1 MRTLFLVSLLLA
13 GFLTGR
19 ASAQPSPLN
28 RPVRPVPGPT
38 TSPTGPTGGQPG
50 QPGGAKPPA
59 PGSTADAGSAKDDPN
74 FNECKNIPG
83 YRKMKVTLKPES
95 TLADL
100 VSWISSITCKRF
112 IVSAGLR
119 AQRVTIYSPSE
130 VTAYEAYKAFLSAL
144 EAMNLTIQQS
154 GQYYK
159 IIEIQGAGGTVQPL
173 TVPGEAVANNESF
186 TTAMIRVKHAS
197 VSEVAE
203 VLGKFKSKYGDIT
216 TYTPTNLLIITD
228 LGTSITRLV
237 KILGQLDVEG
247 VHDERVWVLK
257 VKNADAEEIAGKLT
271 EVFDIGSEGSS
282 GGGGAPQMNMGGR
295 RGQGAKVYTPQNP
308 STSGGG
314 GGVQNVGTKSKISK
328 IIAEPRTNSLIIV
341 ANDTAYLELLAL
353 FQKLDV
359 PLPGGEEKINII
371 YLENAVAEDMAS
383 LLSALTGSSSM
394 GGRTNTT
401 TSRTSRTS
409 RTSTRN
415 TQRTGGQFG
424 GQYGNP
430 WGMAGGG
437 GTDSLFQGPVQIQ
450 PDPATNSLVIVASNK
465 DFLALKRVIK
475 ELDRPRRQVF
485 VEVTILEVS
494 LDKTRNLGVSFHG
507 GDPVGSG
514 DKQSLLF
521 GGSITNSSMNSIIM
535 NPLSLMGLA
544 VGLRGPEIKD
554 AESLLGIP
562 GLSFPSFGV
571 MFQALQSDNAVN
583 VISSPHILTTDN
595 EEAEITVGENVPFQ
609 SGYSSLSSLA
619 SSFSSSSALTSL
631 PMVSV
636 QRQDVALKLKLT
648 PHVNQSDFVRMEV
661 EQEINEVKSIDS
673 IVGPTTSKRKA
684 TTVVVV
690 KDQQTVVIGGL
701 ITEKIKENVQK
712 VPLLGDIPILGY
724 MFKST
729 KRVTEKTNLLIFIT
743 PYVIRD
749 ESDLRRIFMEKVKL
763 RKEFIEKYTS
773 FKDHDFEAD
782 INYKHKHGFFED
794 INRTAHR
801 MEEDISQRKKAL
813 DEYKVVDSSGP
824 VSVNKTDV
832 REVRRMLQK
841 MREDQDTDHQDE
853 VKPEEEK
860 TPPADGKTPP
870 ADGKTPPADGKTPPA
885 DGKTPAP
892 KPAGR

>member
-1 MRTLFLVSLLLA
+1 MRTLFFSSLIAILLA
-13 GFLTGR
+13 PGPAL
-19 ASAQPSPLN
+19 AQPSPIS
-28 RPVRPVPGPT
+28 RPVKPMVPP
-38 TSPTGPTGGQPG
+38 SPAHGGQP
-50 QPGGAKPPA
+50 GAKPPA
-59 PGSTADAGSAKDDPN
+59 PGSTADAGTAKDDPN

-159 IIEIQGAGGTVQPL
+159 IIEIQGANTTVQPL
-173 TVPGEAVANNESF
+173 SVPGEAVPNNESF

-197 VSEVAE
+197 VAEVAE

-228 LGTSITRLV
+228 LGTAITRLI
-237 KILGQLDVEG
+237 KILNQLDVEG

-257 VKNADAEEIAGKLT
+257 VKNADAEEIAARLT
-271 EVFDIGSEGSS
+271 EVFDIGSDA
-282 GGGGAPQMNMGGR
+282 GGGGTPPMNMGGR
-295 RGQGAKVYTPQNP
+295 RGQGAHVYNPQKPQQPGGTP
-308 STSGGG
+308 
-314 GGVQNVGTKSKISK
+314 GGVQNVGAKSRISK

-341 ANDTAYLELLAL
+341 ANDTAYLQLLAL

-371 YLENAVAEDMAS
+371 YLENAIAEDMAS
-383 LLSALTGSSSM
+383 LLSALTGGTGTAGRSS
-394 GGRTNTT
+394 TT

-409 RTSTRN
+409 RNQRN
-415 TQRTGGQFG
+415 TQRPGQFG
-424 GQYGNP
+424 GQYGQNP
-430 WGMAGGG
+430 YGMGG

-450 PDPATNSLVIVASNK
+450 PDPSTNSLVIVASNK

-494 LDKTRNLGVSFHG
+494 LDKTRSLGVSFHG
-507 GDPVGSG
+507 GDPIGSG

-521 GGSITNSSMNSIIM
+521 GGSITSSSVNSIIM

-619 SSFSSSSALTSL
+619 SSFGSSSALTQM

-724 MFKST
+724 LFKST

-801 MEEDISQRKKAL
+801 MEEDINQRQKAL

-824 VSVNKTDV
+824 VSVNKSDV
-832 REVRRMLQK
+832 RAVRRMLQK
-841 MREDQDTDHQDE
+841 MREDHDE
-853 VKPEEEK
+853 PDEEEK
-860 TPPADGKTPP
+860 PADEDKTP
-870 ADGKTPPADGKTPPA
+870 AG
-885 DGKTPAP
+885 DGKTPAGDGKTP
-892 KPAGR
+892 AGDGKTPAGDGKTPAGR

>member
-1 MRTLFLVSLLLA
+1 MRNLFSIILVFASFFP
-13 GFLTGR
+13 GH
-19 ASAQPSPLN
+19 ASAQPSPLS
-28 RPVRPVPGPT
+28 RPVKPIGP
-38 TSPTGPTGGQPG
+38 STGGDPG
-50 QPGGAKPPA
+50 FTPPGGRPGAKPPTT
-59 PGSTADAGSAKDDPN
+59 GSVSDAGSAKEDPN

-144 EAMNLTIQQS
+144 EAMNLTIQQT

-159 IIEIQGAGGTVQPL
+159 IIEIQGANTVVQPL
-173 TVPGEAVANNESF
+173 TVPGESVANNESF
-186 TTAMIRVKHAS
+186 TTAMIRVKYAS

-203 VLGKFKSKYGDIT
+203 ILGKFKSKYGDIT

-228 LGTSITRLV
+228 LGTSITRLL
-237 KILGQLDVEG
+237 KILAQLDVEG

-257 VKNADAEEIAGKLT
+257 VKNADAEEIATKLT
-271 EVFDIGSEGSS
+271 EVFDIGGEGTS
-282 GGGGAPQMNMGGR
+282 GGGSPTPSMGGR
-295 RGQGAKVYTPQNP
+295 RGQNQAKVYNPQTP
-308 STSGGG
+308 STPGTGGV
-314 GGVQNVGTKSKISK
+314 VQNVGRKNSISK

-359 PLPGGEEKINII
+359 PLPGGEEKINIVP
-371 YLENAVAEDMAS
+371 LENAVAEDMAS
-383 LLSALTGSSSM
+383 LLSALTGGTNS
-394 GGRTNTT
+394 GGMNRTS

-409 RTSTRN
+409 RTNTRN
-415 TQRTGGQFG
+415 QRGGNQYG
-424 GQYGNP
+424 GYNPGNP
-430 WGMAGGG
+430 WGMGGG
-437 GTDSLFQGPVQIQ
+437 GNDSLFQGPVQIQ

-465 DFLALKRVIK
+465 DFLAIKRVIK

-494 LDKTRNLGVSFHG
+494 LDKTRNIGMSFHG
-507 GDPVGSG
+507 GDPMGTG

-535 NPLSLMGLA
+535 NPLSLMGMA

-562 GLSFPSFGV
+562 GISFPSFGV
-571 MFQALQSDNAVN
+571 MFQALQSNNAVN

-609 SGYSSLSSLA
+609 SGYSSISSLA
-619 SSFSSSSALTSL
+619 SSFSSSSSALSSM

-661 EQEINEVKSIDS
+661 DQEINEVKSIDQV
-673 IVGPTTSKRKA
+673 VGPTTSKRKA

-729 KRVTEKTNLLIFIT
+729 TRITEKTNLLIFIT
-743 PYVIRD
+743 PYIIRD

-763 RKEFIEKYTS
+763 RKEFIEKYSS
-773 FKDHDFEAD
+773 FRDQDFEAE

-794 INRTAHR
+794 INRSAHR
-801 MEEDISQRKKAL
+801 MEEEIIQRNKAA

-824 VSVNKTDV
+824 VSVNKQDV
-832 REVRRMLQK
+832 KEVRRMLQK
-841 MREDQDTDHQDE
+841 MREEQEQDPVE
-853 VKPEEEK
+853 EKPEDEK
-860 TPPADGKTPP
+860 TPSGDGKTP
-870 ADGKTPPADGKTPPA
+870 PPA
-885 DGKTPAP
+885 DGKTPAGDGKTP
-892 KPAGR
+892 PPADGKTLKPAGR

>member
-1 MRTLFLVSLLLA
+1 MRNLFFVVFICASLLP
-13 GFLTGR
+13 GYG
-19 ASAQPSPLN
+19 SAQPSPLT
-28 RPVRPVPGPT
+28 RPIKPV
-38 TSPTGPTGGQPG
+38 TGPTGAGPG
-50 QPGGAKPPA
+50 GGPGGAKPNA
-59 PGSTADAGSAKDDPN
+59 PGAAGDAGSAKDDPN

-159 IIEIQGAGGTVQPL
+159 IIEIQGANGTVQPL

-203 VLGKFKSKYGDIT
+203 ILGKFKSKYGDIT

-228 LGTSITRLV
+228 LGTSITRLI
-237 KILGQLDVEG
+237 KILGQLDIEG

-257 VKNADAEEIAGKLT
+257 VKNADAEEIATKLT
-271 EVFDIGSEGSS
+271 EVFNIGGEGGSS
-282 GGGGAPQMNMGGR
+282 AAPPPNMGGR
-295 RGQGAKVYTPQNP
+295 RGQNQAKVYNP
-308 STSGGG
+308 STSASPGGSG
-314 GGVQNVGTKSKISK
+314 GGVQNVGQKNSISK

-341 ANDTAYLELLAL
+341 ANDSAYLELLAL

-383 LLSALTGSSSM
+383 LLSALTGGSGTSGANRSS
-394 GGRTNTT
+394 

-409 RTSTRN
+409 RTSTTRN
-415 TQRTGGQFG
+415 QRGTS
-424 GQYGNP
+424 QYGGYNPMGSP
-430 WGMAGGG
+430 WGAGG

-494 LDKTRNLGVSFHG
+494 LDKTRNIGMSFHG
-507 GDPVGSG
+507 GDPLGSG
-514 DKQSLLF
+514 DKQSFLF

-535 NPLSLMGLA
+535 NPLSLMGMA

-562 GLSFPSFGV
+562 GISFPSFGV
-571 MFQALQSDNAVN
+571 MFQALQSNNAVN

-609 SGYSSLSSLA
+609 SGYSSISSLA
-619 SSFSSSSALTSL
+619 SSFSSASSALSSM

-661 EQEINEVKSIDS
+661 DQEINEVKSIDQV
-673 IVGPTTSKRKA
+673 VGPTTSKRKA

-724 MFKST
+724 LFKST
-729 KRVTEKTNLLIFIT
+729 TRITEKTNLLIFIT
-743 PYVIRD
+743 PYIIRD

-763 RKEFIEKYTS
+763 RKEFIEKYSS
-773 FKDHDFEAD
+773 FRDQDFEAD

-801 MEEDISQRKKAL
+801 MEEETTQRKKAL

-824 VSVNKTDV
+824 VSVNKKDLK
-832 REVRRMLQK
+832 EVQRMLQK
-841 MREDQDTDHQDE
+841 MREEQNED
-853 VKPEEEK
+853 PAEEK
-860 TPPADGKTPP
+860 PVDDKTPAP
-870 ADGKTPPADGKTPPA
+870 DDKTPAPDDKTPAP

-892 KPAGR
+892 DGKTPAGDGKTPKPAGR

>member
-1 MRTLFLVSLLLA
+1 MRNLFFVTFLCVSLVS
-13 GFLTGR
+13 GTGL
-19 ASAQPSPLN
+19 AQPSPIS
-28 RPVRPVPGPT
+28 RPIRPTV
-38 TSPTGPTGGQPG
+38 QPG
-50 QPGGAKPPA
+50 NTSGAKPPA
-59 PGSTADAGSAKDDPN
+59 PGSTGDAGTAKDDPN

-130 VTAYEAYKAFLSAL
+130 VTAYEAYKAFLSSL

-159 IIEIQGAGGTVQPL
+159 VIEIAGANSVVQPL

-186 TTAMIRVKHAS
+186 TTAMIHVKHAS

-203 VLGKFKSKYGDIT
+203 ILGKFKSKYGDIT
-216 TYTPTNLLIITD
+216 TYSPTNLLIITD
-228 LGTSITRLV
+228 MGTSITRLL
-237 KILGQLDVEG
+237 KILSQLDIEG

-257 VKNADAEEIAGKLT
+257 VKNADAEEVATKLT
-271 EVFDIGSEGSS
+271 EVFDVSESGSS
-282 GGGGAPQMNMGGR
+282 GTNTPAPNMGGR
-295 RGQGAKVYTPQNP
+295 RRGQTAPTKVYNPQTP
-308 STSGGG
+308 GGS
-314 GGVQNVGTKSKISK
+314 GGVQNVGTKNSISK

-341 ANDTAYLELLAL
+341 ANDAAYLELLAL

-359 PLPGGEEKINII
+359 PLPGGEEKINIV
-371 YLENAVAEDMAS
+371 YLENAVAEDMAG
-383 LLSALTGSSSM
+383 LLSALTGGTNSGTS
-394 GGRTNTT
+394 RTTS

-409 RTSTRN
+409 RTSTNRN
-415 TQRTGGQFG
+415 QRGGN
-424 GQYGNP
+424 QYGGYNP
-430 WGMAGGG
+430 MGGWGGG
-437 GTDSLFQGPVQIQ
+437 GNAESLFQGPVQIQ

-465 DFLALKRVIK
+465 DFLSIKRVIK

-494 LDKTRNLGVSFHG
+494 LDKTRNIGMSFHG
-507 GDPVGSG
+507 GDPMGSG
-514 DKQSLLF
+514 DKQSFLF

-535 NPLSLMGLA
+535 NPLSLMGMA

-562 GLSFPSFGV
+562 GISFPSFGV
-571 MFQALQSDNAVN
+571 MFQALQSNNAVN

-609 SGYSSLSSLA
+609 SGYSSISSLA
-619 SSFSSSSALTSL
+619 SSFSSSSSALSSM

-661 EQEINEVKSIDS
+661 DQEINEVKSIDQV
-673 IVGPTTSKRKA
+673 VGPTTSKRKA

-729 KRVTEKTNLLIFIT
+729 TRITEKTNLLIFIT
-743 PYVIRD
+743 PYIIRD

-763 RKEFIEKYTS
+763 RKEFIEKYST
-773 FKDHDFEAD
+773 FRDQDFEAD

-801 MEEDISQRKKAL
+801 MEEEIIQRKKAM

-824 VSVNKTDV
+824 VSVNKRDIK
-832 REVRRMLQK
+832 EVHRMLQK
-841 MREDQDTDHQDE
+841 MREDDE
-853 VKPEEEK
+853 SDPVEVEPDG
-860 TPPADGKTPP
+860 DGKTPP
-870 ADGKTPPADGKTPPA
+870 ADGKTPPADGKTP
-885 DGKTPAP
+885 

>member
-1 MRTLFLVSLLLA
+1 MRNLFFVTFLCVSLVS
-13 GFLTGR
+13 GTGL
-19 ASAQPSPLN
+19 AQPSPIS
-28 RPVRPVPGPT
+28 RPIRPTV
-38 TSPTGPTGGQPG
+38 QPG
-50 QPGGAKPPA
+50 NTSGAKPPA
-59 PGSTADAGSAKDDPN
+59 PGSTGDAGTAKDDPN

-130 VTAYEAYKAFLSAL
+130 VTAYEAYKAFLSSL

-159 IIEIQGAGGTVQPL
+159 VIEIAGANSVVQPL

-186 TTAMIRVKHAS
+186 TTAMIHVKHAS

-203 VLGKFKSKYGDIT
+203 ILGKFKSKYGDIT
-216 TYTPTNLLIITD
+216 TYSPTNLLIITD
-228 LGTSITRLV
+228 MGTSITRLL
-237 KILGQLDVEG
+237 KILSQLDIEG

-257 VKNADAEEIAGKLT
+257 VKNADAEEVATKLT
-271 EVFDIGSEGSS
+271 EVFDVSESGSS
-282 GGGGAPQMNMGGR
+282 GTNTPAPNMGGR
-295 RGQGAKVYTPQNP
+295 RRGQTAPTKVYNPQTP
-308 STSGGG
+308 GGS
-314 GGVQNVGTKSKISK
+314 GGVQNVGTKNSISK

-341 ANDTAYLELLAL
+341 ANDAAYLELLAL

-359 PLPGGEEKINII
+359 PLPGGEEKINIV
-371 YLENAVAEDMAS
+371 YLENAVAEDMAG
-383 LLSALTGSSSM
+383 LLSALTGGTNSGTS
-394 GGRTNTT
+394 RTTS

-409 RTSTRN
+409 RTSTNRN
-415 TQRTGGQFG
+415 QRGGN
-424 GQYGNP
+424 QYGGYNP
-430 WGMAGGG
+430 MGGWGGG
-437 GTDSLFQGPVQIQ
+437 GNAESLFQGPVQIQ

-465 DFLALKRVIK
+465 DFLSIKRVIK

-494 LDKTRNLGVSFHG
+494 LDKTRNIGMSFHG
-507 GDPVGSG
+507 GDPMGSG
-514 DKQSLLF
+514 DKQSFLF

-535 NPLSLMGLA
+535 NPLSLMGMA

-562 GLSFPSFGV
+562 GISFPSFGV
-571 MFQALQSDNAVN
+571 MFQALQSNNAVN

-609 SGYSSLSSLA
+609 SGYSSISSLA
-619 SSFSSSSALTSL
+619 SSFSSSSSALSSM

-661 EQEINEVKSIDS
+661 DQEINEVKSIDQV
-673 IVGPTTSKRKA
+673 VGPTTSKRKA

-729 KRVTEKTNLLIFIT
+729 TRITEKTNLLIFIT
-743 PYVIRD
+743 PYIIRD

-763 RKEFIEKYTS
+763 RKEFIEKYST
-773 FKDHDFEAD
+773 FRDQDFEAD

-801 MEEDISQRKKAL
+801 MEEEIIQRKKAM

-824 VSVNKTDV
+824 VSVNKRDIK
-832 REVRRMLQK
+832 EVHRMLQK
-841 MREDQDTDHQDE
+841 MREDDE
-853 VKPEEEK
+853 SDPVEVEPDGDGK

-885 DGKTPAP
+885 DGKTP

>member
-1 MRTLFLVSLLLA
+1 MRNLLFVTFLCASLVP
-13 GFLTGR
+13 GTGL
-19 ASAQPSPLN
+19 AQPSPIS
-28 RPVRPVPGPT
+28 RPIRPTV
-38 TSPTGPTGGQPG
+38 QPG
-50 QPGGAKPPA
+50 NTSGAKPPA
-59 PGSTADAGSAKDDPN
+59 PGSTGDAGTAKDDPN

-130 VTAYEAYKAFLSAL
+130 VTAYEAYKAFLSSL

-159 IIEIQGAGGTVQPL
+159 VIEIAGANSVVQPL
-173 TVPGEAVANNESF
+173 AVPGEAVANNESF
-186 TTAMIRVKHAS
+186 TTAMIHVKHAS

-203 VLGKFKSKYGDIT
+203 ILGKFKSKYGDIT

-228 LGTSITRLV
+228 MGTSITRLL
-237 KILGQLDVEG
+237 KILSQLDIEG

-257 VKNADAEEIAGKLT
+257 VKNADAEEIATKLT
-271 EVFDIGSEGSS
+271 EVFDVSESGSS
-282 GGGGAPQMNMGGR
+282 GNNTTAPNMGGR
-295 RGQGAKVYTPQNP
+295 RRGQTAPTKVYNPQSP
-308 STSGGG
+308 GTS
-314 GGVQNVGTKSKISK
+314 GGVQNVGTKNSISK

-341 ANDTAYLELLAL
+341 ANDAAYLELLAL

-359 PLPGGEEKINII
+359 PLPGGEEKINIV

-383 LLSALTGSSSM
+383 LLSALTGGTNSGTS
-394 GGRTNTT
+394 RTTS

-409 RTSTRN
+409 RTNTNRN
-415 TQRTGGQFG
+415 QRGGN
-424 GQYGNP
+424 QYGGYNP
-430 WGMAGGG
+430 MGGWGGG
-437 GTDSLFQGPVQIQ
+437 GNAESLFQGPVQIQ

-465 DFLALKRVIK
+465 DFLSIKRVIK

-494 LDKTRNLGVSFHG
+494 LDKTRNIGMSFHG
-507 GDPVGSG
+507 GDPMGSG
-514 DKQSLLF
+514 DKQSFLF

-535 NPLSLMGLA
+535 NPLSLMGMA

-562 GLSFPSFGV
+562 GISFPSFGV
-571 MFQALQSDNAVN
+571 MFQALQSNNAVN

-609 SGYSSLSSLA
+609 SGYSSISSLA
-619 SSFSSSSALTSL
+619 SSFSSSSSALSSM

-661 EQEINEVKSIDS
+661 DQEINEVKSIDQV
-673 IVGPTTSKRKA
+673 VGPTTSKRKA

-729 KRVTEKTNLLIFIT
+729 TRITEKTNLLIFIT
-743 PYVIRD
+743 PYIIRD

-763 RKEFIEKYTS
+763 RKEFIEKYSS
-773 FKDHDFEAD
+773 FRDQDFEAD

-801 MEEDISQRKKAL
+801 MEEEIIQRKKAM

-824 VSVNKTDV
+824 VSVNKRDIK
-832 REVRRMLQK
+832 EVHRMLQK
-841 MREDQDTDHQDE
+841 MREDDE
-853 VKPEEEK
+853 SDPVEEEPKPADGK

-885 DGKTPAP
+885 DGKTPPADGKTP